1 MEKFKFMKEL
11 IKVLYEIR
19 NAIKSKE
26 GNEGGGNNLTWYDF
40 LSARTNDVP
49 LFAGYEGNIV
59 NLKEVSVLENLP
71 VDSNHGGYFFYEKE
85 YDLSY
90 FLELISYSQDAIN
103 SQNAIK
109 IKLSLNG
116 GEFNKKATQEI
127 DGKTYYYYY
136 KAIVI

>member
-49 LFAGYEGNIV
+49 LFAGYEENIV
-59 NLKEVSVLENLP
+59 NLKELSVLENLP
-71 VDSNHGGYFFYEKE
+71 VNSNDGGYFFYEKE

-90 FLELISYSQDAIN
+90 FLELISYSQDAI
-103 SQNAIK
+103 K
-109 IKLSLNG
+109 TKLSLNG
-116 GEFNKKATQEI
+116 GGFNKKATQEI

-136 KAIVI
+136 DDK